1 MSGHS
6 DKFRGHCERRFAGV
20 EAHASRLFL
29 PGESGWLIAG
39 YAAVGK
45 GYKGVVNDVTVA
57 GIETGDISMLPNN
70 DLALQGRELDVVVIR
85 GGAIARELTRWDLS
99 IALLEKEEDLAKHA
113 SGRDS
118 GMIHPDLAP
127 PPGSKKATSE
137 ATKCIP
143 G

>member
-1 MSGHS
+1 M
-6 DKFRGHCERRFAGV
+6 
-20 EAHASRLFL
+20 FL

-57 GIETGDISMLPNN
+57 GIKTGDMSVPPNN

-85 GGAIARELTRWDLS
+85 GGAIGAAIARELTRWDLS

-127 PPGSKKATSE
+127 PLGSKKATSE